1 MVILVQHSFHVISDL
16 TSWIGALKRHPQTK
30 TPNIDAL
37 AQRGYLFIN
46 AYCSAPYCN
55 GLRPPEWCKS
65 ERPSSEPAQA
75 ARGVSIYVAPAGKRG
90 VRVTEP
96 LSLIDIHPGVL
107 TAAALDPESR
117 DAFDLAPMMTS
128 EGKAHR
134 PYSPI
139 TAWQEGNHSIR
150 TKTCRFT
157 SCVGGGSE
165 LLDNTAD
172 PREWTNLANR
182 SEYNSVWEEL
192 SALINARCGQRQR
205 NETT

>member
-1 MVILVQHSFHVISDL
+1 MVFWYSILFIVIDEL
-16 TSWIGALKRHPQTK
+16 TSWIGALNRHPQTK

-37 AQRGYLFIN
+37 AQRGCLFIN

-65 ERPSSEPAQA
+65 ERPSSKPAQA
-75 ARGVSIYVAPAGKRG
+75 ARGVSVYVAPAGKRG

-96 LSLIDIHPGVL
+96 VSLIDTHPEVQS
-107 TAAALDPESR
+107 AAGLDPENR
-117 DAFDLAPMMTS
+117 DAFDPAPMMTRDS
-128 EGKAHR
+128 NAHS